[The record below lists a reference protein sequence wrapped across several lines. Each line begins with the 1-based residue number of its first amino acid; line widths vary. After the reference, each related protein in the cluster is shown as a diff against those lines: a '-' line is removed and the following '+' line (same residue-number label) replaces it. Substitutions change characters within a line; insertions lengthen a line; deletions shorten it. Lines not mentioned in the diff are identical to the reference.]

1 MAKKL
6 SDPPPELQKTR
17 IHFLMNEPFLGMLS
31 CNTELKWRE
40 DIKTACTNGDYIAFN
55 QEYHD
60 YLLFREREG
69 VFAHETLHIMFEH
82 HLVFAS
88 TDWMDNHDVF
98 NVAADVI
105 INKVCLD
112 NGYKLPENG
121 ILPHNWPFGVDDFF
135 KIAKMNIYEAYKY
148 VASKFKKRPP
158 DDGEGE
164 PCEDGEDGTGGQGK
178 SPSDKSE
185 DDDKPELPDHR
196 ATGEV
201 EPWQPEGDD
210 DGDEGDGDDGD
221 EDGKGSGEGEGEEEG
236 DGDGDGKGKGRAPTK
251 EEIENKSEE
260 TKKRIAQALA
270 SAKLQGK
277 MPGGLERIVEDIL
290 KPKLKWSFLL
300 MRDVAQTSRSTYT
313 WYPPN
318 RRFIHQDLY
327 LPRMTGQSI
336 GHGLYIGDTSG
347 SMDVPTMGEITSE
360 LNGLFSTHAGT
371 CTVISCD
378 AEVQNVQEFNSQKL
392 PFEPDWK
399 GGGGTNYRPAFRW
412 VDENMKGKRIDF
424 AIYATDGWCDRFP
437 DKAPKYP
444 VFWVVW
450 DYSDFKPPFGKV
462 IYVD

>member
-1 MAKKL
+1 
-6 SDPPPELQKTR
+6 
-17 IHFLMNEPFLGMLS
+17 
-31 CNTELKWRE
+31 
-40 DIKTACTNGDYIAFN
+40 
-55 QEYHD
+55 
-60 YLLFREREG
+60 
-69 VFAHETLHIMFEH
+69 
-82 HLVFAS
+82 
-88 TDWMDNHDVF
+88 
-98 NVAADVI
+98 AADVI

-378 AEVQNVQEFNSQKL
+378 AEVQ
-392 PFEPDWK
+392 
-399 GGGGTNYRPAFRW
+399 
-412 VDENMKGKRIDF
+412 
-424 AIYATDGWCDRFP
+424 
-437 DKAPKYP
+437 
-444 VFWVVW
+444 
-450 DYSDFKPPFGKV
+450 
-462 IYVD
+462 